1 MGSRCLKLLFAFSL
15 LLQLL
20 DLRRGNKAGVAYGR
34 DGDDLPSPDR
44 VAQTVPVIRR
54 FLALKEHPP
63 ILPAHEDHPHYCR
76 IKVSTPLSFGVLS
89 KSFPPSEGAFRSSL
103 AYVLNPLLEFLDE
116 NQSPF
121 MIKKI
126 DYRYKNRLAY
136 VQEEIRLGTP
146 AMHSGVGYVLDTPA
160 MPGRELDVYIFSL
173 FNENNKTGAEIEGNW
188 GIFYPDMSAVCHL
201 NFSGTETNSNGRS
214 WSNNFPITFSFCI
227 IRAGH
232 GNCNYNVKSSDPN
245 GRTWCIASKKA
256 SRTDLQ
262 NALDWASGPG
272 KADCSSIQPNQQCF
286 EPNTLLS
293 HASFAF
299 NNYYQ
304 KNGATDAS
312 CSFRGNAIKVGQ
324 DPTKS
329 ILFQINS
336 PAMVIASIIVSTNSE
351 ISHVLY
357 PCFMGDRM
365 S

>member
-1 MGSRCLKLLFAFSL
+1 MFEAFVCIFFVASAFRYFSPSSFVFHYVCSAL
-15 LLQLL
+15 AQPFVS

-44 VAQTVPVIRR
+44 VAQTGWKAQPFQCQSYV
-54 FLALKEHPP
+54 
-63 ILPAHEDHPHYCR
+63 D
-76 IKVSTPLSFGVLS
+76 SWLS
-89 KSFPPSEGAFRSSL
+89 KSIL
-103 AYVLNPLLEFLDE
+103 
-116 NQSPF
+116 PF
-121 MIKKI
+121 YQPTKI
-126 DYRYKNRLAY
+126 THIT
-136 VQEEIRLGTP
+136 VGLGTP

-188 GIFYPDMSAVCHL
+188 GIFYPDMSAKNGLTDEACI
-201 NFSGTETNSNGRS
+201 FGGTGIKVYSDPSKN
-214 WSNNFPITFSFCI
+214 WDFFL
-227 IRAGH
+227 A
-232 GNCNYNVKSSDPN
+232 VKSSDPN

-336 PAMVIASIIVSTNSE
+336 PVIIQLSFI
-351 ISHVLY
+351 
-357 PCFMGDRM
+357 
-365 S
+365 